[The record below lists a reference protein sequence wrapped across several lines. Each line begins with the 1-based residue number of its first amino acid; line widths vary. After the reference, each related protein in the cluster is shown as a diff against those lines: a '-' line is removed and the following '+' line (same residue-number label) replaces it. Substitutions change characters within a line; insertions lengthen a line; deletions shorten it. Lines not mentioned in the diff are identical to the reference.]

1 MKIRSLSVVLA
12 LAVVA
17 GGAVAG
23 ETVRVVS
30 HETASVRVDSIQ
42 ANPAHQAL
50 GVSSNALTD
59 VDVARLAR
67 SAVGM
72 PACSTCH

>member
-1 MKIRSLSVVLA
+1 MLSMKIRSLSLVLV

-17 GGAVAG
+17 GGAMAG
-23 ETVRVVS
+23 EAVHAATGN
-30 HETASVRVDSIQ
+30 AAAIP

-50 GVSSNALTD
+50 GLSSADALTD

-67 SAVGM
+67 AAVDM

>member
-1 MKIRSLSVVLA
+1 MHNMKIRSLSALLV

-17 GGAVAG
+17 GGAMAG
-23 ETVRVVS
+23 ETVRV
-30 HETASVRVDSIQ
+30 ASQEVAPVQ
-42 ANPAHQAL
+42 VNPAHQAL

-67 SAVGM
+67 AAVDM

>member
-1 MKIRSLSVVLA
+1 MKIRSVTVMLA

-17 GGAVAG
+17 GGAMAG
-23 ETVRVVS
+23 ETVRVAA
-30 HETASVRVDSIQ
+30 HEAAPVQ
-42 ANPAHQAL
+42 ANTAHQAL
-50 GVSSNALTD
+50 GVSTEVLTD

-67 SAVGM
+67 SAVNM

>member
-1 MKIRSLSVVLA
+1 MHNMKIRSLSALLVLA
-12 LAVVA
+12 VIA

-23 ETVRVVS
+23 ETVSV
-30 HETASVRVDSIQ
+30 ASQEVAPAQV
-42 ANPAHQAL
+42 NLAHQAL
-50 GVSSNALTD
+50 GVSLNALTD

-67 SAVGM
+67 SAVEM